1 MKTFDYKAN
10 DLKLALFQGISSRM
24 RTKMG
29 NLPLN
34 SAPITDSSKACS
46 ALRPAGV
53 IAKPKLSALAQL
65 VDDIFQKKVSCY
77 DIKGGSM
84 IVEIRHSTAPTLF
97 AKVDVDPLGYM
108 VTVEDAD
115 GLSPR
120 DANFAIALF
129 LAAGNNAEMS
139 SSLKEYFKDYDD
151 GMIGSP
157 AIYRFCDSYYYGFL
171 NTGNNIKVMEDKSIH
186 EEFRA
191 AVTGGMAKLNSLGL
205 SGYIPDVYDSGSY
218 AEEPEEEKKPT
229 KEAGKTFLDECI
241 AGKYVVPYD
250 WDDEQK
256 ELIPNMSEL
265 DKFYENKFFKELV
278 EMIYYGSM
286 ETLSINAKGIPFTDT
301 MAYAEQMFNG
311 RLIGEPG
318 TGKSYTIRMACAAC
332 QVPFID
338 VAFSKHTE
346 EDVAEGKTRI
356 VDGKPEFVLTDIPKY
371 WAKGGVQ
378 VWEEPNLADPA
389 VTFGIASQAL
399 EKPFMIMENGVN
411 KVYRHPLTFVFACE
425 NTGLEGTNPDN
436 PAFSNRFETTW
447 PIEAPTEEELKG
459 MLEKQTGQSKTLV
472 NWVYEA
478 YKRTVNWL
486 NDPKV
491 GESEVCSNLSIRT
504 CKGTIRNMRRGMSP
518 VRAVETSIVGA
529 VRSVDKELAEN
540 LMEEVISKLPKCTAH
555 VKR

>member
-1 MKTFDYKAN
+1 MKTFDYKSN
-10 DLKLALFQGISSRM
+10 DLKLSLFQGISSRV

-34 SAPITDSSKACS
+34 AGPTTDSPKACS
-46 ALRPAGV
+46 ALRPSGTIV
-53 IAKPKLSALAQL
+53 KPKLSALAQL
-65 VDDIFQKKVSCY
+65 IDDIFLKKVSCY
-77 DIKGGSM
+77 DIGDSM
-84 IVEIRHSTAPTLF
+84 IVEIRHTTAPTLF
-97 AKVDVDPLGYM
+97 CKVDANSSGCT
-108 VTVEDAD
+108 VTTEDVD
-115 GLSPR
+115 GLNPR
-120 DANFAIALF
+120 DTNFACALF

-139 SSLKEYFKDYDD
+139 SSIKEYFKDYAD
-151 GMIGSP
+151 GITNSP

-171 NTGNNIKVMEDKSIH
+171 NAGNNVKVIEDKSLI
-186 EEFRA
+186 EEFVT
-191 AVTGGMAKLNSLGL
+191 AVTDGMAKLDTLGL
-205 SGYIPDVYDSGSY
+205 DGYITDTYKAGVFTK
-218 AEEPEEEKKPT
+218 EEPKEEKSVET
-229 KEAGKTFLDECI
+229 GKTFLDECI
-241 AGKYVVPYD
+241 EGKYIVPYN
-250 WDDEQK
+250 WDDDQK
-256 ELIPNMSEL
+256 ELIPSMSEL
-265 DKFYENKFFKELV
+265 DKFYENKFFRELV

-356 VDGKPEFVLTDIPKY
+356 VDGRPEFVLTDIPKY

-459 MLEKQTGQSKTLV
+459 MLMKQTGQSKTLV

-478 YKRTVNWL
+478 YKRTINWL

-504 CKGTIRNMRRGMSP
+504 CKGTIRNMKRGMSP
-518 VRAVETSIVGA
+518 IRAVETSIVGA
-529 VRSVDKELAEN
+529 VRSVDKELATN
-540 LMEEVISKLPKCTAH
+540 LMEEVISTLPKCTAH